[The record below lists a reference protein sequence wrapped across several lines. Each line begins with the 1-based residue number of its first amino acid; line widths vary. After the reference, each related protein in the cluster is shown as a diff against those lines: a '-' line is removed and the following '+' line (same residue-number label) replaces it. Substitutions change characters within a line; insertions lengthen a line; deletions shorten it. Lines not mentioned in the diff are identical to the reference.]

1 MLLAEAQNKKK
12 RKFSTVSALVYVLHK
27 GTLRAI
33 SEFQNFCLLAEAQGG
48 SSSGAARRL
57 AAILQR
63 QCPSTFAK

>member
-1 MLLAEAQNKKK
+1 
-12 RKFSTVSALVYVLHK
+12 VYVLHK

-48 SSSGAARRL
+48 SSSGAPRRL
-57 AAILQR
+57 AAILQS